1 MVWYVERCCP
11 VVVVGGND
19 LSCLV
24 GGGADDDDVSHPS
37 AYDMHVIQK
46 GNMTDTERRCAGI
59 VFSRLC

>member
-1 MVWYVERCCP
+1 M
-11 VVVVGGND
+11 VVVGGND